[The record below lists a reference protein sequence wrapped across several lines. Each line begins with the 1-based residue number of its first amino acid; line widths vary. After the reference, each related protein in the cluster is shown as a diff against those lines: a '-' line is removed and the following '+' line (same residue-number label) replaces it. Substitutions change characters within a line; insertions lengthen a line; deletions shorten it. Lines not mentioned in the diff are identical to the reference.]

1 MIRFVLLM
9 CLATVCAAQTAVD
22 IEGAASLYQAAA
34 MREQVRASLGAM
46 PEHIRQLFAADASAK
61 MTEPQLAAVTAAAA
75 RGFRIDIFEVPALQ
89 ALAANLDLSTLNKID
104 AFLESDLGKRMV
116 AADVAEAKIGEAN
129 IDKVMNGEITAP
141 STLKRD
147 ALFDKL
153 ERATRSA
160 ESTVQIFLDMG
171 QAVAVGTAVG
181 SGMDPVAVGERARK
195 SGEASRAGLEENMRL
210 PMRRFMAYGYRD
222 MSDSDLKQLLAFL
235 ESAPGKRYVAAYNAS
250 MGAGFNAMGR
260 RTGEQLGETLRE
272 MAQADLAP
280 PPEVLPPARVA
291 APNSTP

>member
-141 STLKRD
+141 STPKRD

-181 SGMDPVAVGERARK
+181 SGMDPVAVGERSRK

>member
-1 MIRFVLLM
+1 M

-141 STLKRD
+141 STPKRD

-160 ESTVQIFLDMG
+160 ESTV
-171 QAVAVGTAVG
+171 
-181 SGMDPVAVGERARK
+181 
-195 SGEASRAGLEENMRL
+195 
-210 PMRRFMAYGYRD
+210 
-222 MSDSDLKQLLAFL
+222 
-235 ESAPGKRYVAAYNAS
+235 
-250 MGAGFNAMGR
+250 
-260 RTGEQLGETLRE
+260 
-272 MAQADLAP
+272 
-280 PPEVLPPARVA
+280 
-291 APNSTP
+291 

>member
-1 MIRFVLLM
+1 
-9 CLATVCAAQTAVD
+9 
-22 IEGAASLYQAAA
+22 
-34 MREQVRASLGAM
+34 
-46 PEHIRQLFAADASAK
+46 

-89 ALAANLDLSTLNKID
+89 ALADNLDVSTLNKID

-141 STLKRD
+141 STPKRD

-222 MSDSDLKQLLAFL
+222 HERRRL
-235 ESAPGKRYVAAYNAS
+235 EAAARIS
-250 MGAGFNAMGR
+250 GIGAGQALRRRLQCVDGRGLQRHGAAHRGTARRNAARNGAGGSRAAAGGAAARPGR
-260 RTGEQLGETLRE
+260 R
-272 MAQADLAP
+272 
-280 PPEVLPPARVA
+280 
-291 APNSTP
+291 APNSNP